1 MAWIAERGVSIAD
14 GWGALVLSSHISL
27 LPETLVRHPQL
38 VGKQSQDST
47 VPHQSSKNI
56 DF

>member
-38 VGKQSQDST
+38 EGKQSQDST